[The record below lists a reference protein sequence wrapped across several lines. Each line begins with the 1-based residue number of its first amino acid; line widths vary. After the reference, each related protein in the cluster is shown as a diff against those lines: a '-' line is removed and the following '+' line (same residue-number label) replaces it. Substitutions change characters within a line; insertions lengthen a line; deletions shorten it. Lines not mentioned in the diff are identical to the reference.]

1 MSAERFVMS
10 QRVRPRHCDAQA
22 MVYAGRYHEFCED
35 AFLGWLEDGG
45 LSYAS
50 LRALRVDLVISES
63 RYSFRRPARLDDDL
77 LIAVTGE
84 MTTESSLS
92 TRFEIRRGNEQ
103 LATASITYV
112 AVRNGRRCPVPDRLR
127 NLIPHAAPAGKAL
140 LDVPQTRRPLPAA
153 RKTPRE

>member
-1 MSAERFVMS
+1 MSAEPFVMS

-35 AFLGWLEDGG
+35 AFLGWLDNAG

-50 LRALRVDLVISES
+50 LRALNVDLVISES

-77 LIAVTGE
+77 LVAVTGK
-84 MTTESSLS
+84 MTTESSLA

-112 AVRNGRRCPVPDRLR
+112 AVRDGRRCPVPDRLR
-127 NLIPHAAPAGKAL
+127 NLVPNAAPDRKAL
-140 LDVPQTRRPLPAA
+140 SQTPGLLSAA
-153 RKTPRE
+153 RERPPD

>member
-1 MSAERFVMS
+1 MSTEPFVMS

-35 AFLGWLEDGG
+35 AFLSWLEDAG

-50 LRALRVDLVISES
+50 LRALCVDLVISES

-84 MTTESSLS
+84 MTTESSL
-92 TRFEIRRGNEQ
+92 TARFQLRRGNEQ

-112 AVRNGRRCPVPDRLR
+112 AVRDGRRCPVPDRLR
-127 NLIPHAAPAGKAL
+127 NLIPC
-140 LDVPQTRRPLPAA
+140 Q
-153 RKTPRE
+153 